1 MDASDEECLEAARK
15 ANIMKLF
22 TNENINEAINA
33 EKPRNNNQKMQI
45 KKIWYQEEKNKD
57 YVLQELF

>member
-1 MDASDEECLEAARK
+1 LDASDEECLEAARK

-33 EKPRNNNQKMQI
+33 EN
-45 KKIWYQEEKNKD
+45 
-57 YVLQELF
+57 L